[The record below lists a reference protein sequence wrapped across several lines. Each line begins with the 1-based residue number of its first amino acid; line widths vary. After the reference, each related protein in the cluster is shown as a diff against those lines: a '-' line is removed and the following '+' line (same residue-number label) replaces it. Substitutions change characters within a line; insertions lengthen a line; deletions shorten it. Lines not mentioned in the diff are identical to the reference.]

1 MCGYTADWETADWKT
16 ADSGRV
22 KKNQSELGKG
32 SKKVWNFPYFPK
44 PTPPTRLVWKKKN
57 KNNMV

>member
-1 MCGYTADWETADWKT
+1 MTHYTADSKRMCDYTADWETADWKT

-32 SKKVWNFPYFPK
+32 SKKSMEFSILSK
-44 PTPPTRLVWKKKN
+44 THPPH
-57 KNNMV
+57 